1 MDNRIALQRAPVV
14 LKEKL
19 YSMLKV
25 ILAIFFLFLKM
36 YSCDF
41 NRL

>member
-25 ILAIFFLFLKM
+25 ILAIFFVFENVFLR
-36 YSCDF
+36 F
-41 NRL
+41 Q